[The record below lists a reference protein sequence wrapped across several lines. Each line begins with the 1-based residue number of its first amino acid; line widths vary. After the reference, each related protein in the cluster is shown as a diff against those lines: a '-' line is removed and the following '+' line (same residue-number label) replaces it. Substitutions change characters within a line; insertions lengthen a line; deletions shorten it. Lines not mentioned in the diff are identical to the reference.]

1 MAVVEAGVP
10 ALSSHG
16 DAACEMCAKHAAA
29 AGRPKA
35 DRRADMVPWA
45 LALAGAVVV
54 ASLGVGAEQWFG
66 AGAIAGLGAGAFCS
80 WLTLRSVA
88 DRTASEHAREVKRL
102 EADGDG
108 RVAMV
113 VRQFEWAV
121 NDVVKLRRDVERAEA
136 SADLLVGQARQRER
150 HVQKIERQLLQAR
163 ERLAMLVSP
172 GTTADR
178 PEFDVVTDA
187 VSGVIPFTWA
197 LHSDRH
203 QVNLELECGITARQ
217 PTRVRIVD
225 AYGSVVMTSGTPM
238 WSDSGRPSF
247 TLAQPP
253 KDLVLDLDAGR
264 ESRYKV
270 EALSEYEWREV
281 RLDDSGRRT
290 KMVMDKTGRT
300 YRVADDL
307 DLSQYLNATLN

>member
-1 MAVVEAGVP
+1 MAVVEAGVTVVP
-10 ALSSHG
+10 SQD
-16 DAACEMCAKHAAA
+16 DASCAMCAKHAAA
-29 AGRPKA
+29 AAKPKA
-35 DRRADMVPWA
+35 DRRGELLPWA
-45 LALAGAVVV
+45 IALTGGVVV
-54 ASLGVGAEQWFG
+54 ASLGVGADQWFG
-66 AGAIAGLGAGAFCS
+66 AGAIAGVAIGAACS
-80 WLTLRSVA
+80 WLTHRTVA
-88 DRTASEHAREVKRL
+88 ERTAVEHARELRRL
-102 EADGDG
+102 EAAGDG

-150 HVQKIERQLLQAR
+150 HVQKLERQLLEAR

-172 GTTADR
+172 RATADR
-178 PEFDVVTDA
+178 PEFDIVTDA

-197 LHSDRH
+197 LHNDRY
-203 QVNLELECGITARQ
+203 QVNLELECGITSRQ
-217 PTRVRIVD
+217 PSRVRILD
-225 AYGSVVMTSGTPM
+225 ANGAVVMTSGTPM

-264 ESRYKV
+264 ESRYKI

-281 RLDDSGRRT
+281 RLEDSGRRT
-290 KMVMDKTGRT
+290 RIVSDKTGRVF
-300 YRVADDL
+300 RVADDL
-307 DLSQYLNATLN
+307 DLSPYLSATLN